1 MKKLL
6 LLFSMV
12 ALAFNASADNYLTIE
27 DVRVCPGRNAEII
40 VKYHFDNKKICAY
53 QFDLQVPQKLTT
65 DLNSAVNGST
75 PNTFIINNNDLGD
88 GHSRFAT
95 YSWGGETGTGNEPIT
110 DDEGVLL
117 KFTVKADELLPISNE
132 YDGNGYDANV
142 NKLIFAGNDGTQY
155 DLTDVAFKILS
166 YILGDVNADGAVDA
180 ADYNAV
186 ANSILLNTP
195 ERFIKVAANVYD
207 DKVIDAADFAGV
219 ANIIL
224 NGNTVNNSKSA
235 MKSPRKDTPTNIDNL
250 NDCFYIEPIAVAPG
264 KQKVLSIR
272 MKNTSFDV
280 STFEFDLSL
289 PEGITIAQDEDGVLM
304 VELSEERTKTT
315 RTSSFGSA
323 LKPDGGLKVLCGTL
337 VKNPSTGLPWAFEGN
352 DGEVARI
359 TINVPEDYEEGDYAL
374 CFEHAVLVNPN
385 PNVDKIEVG
394 PVECVLTIDKNAG
407 LIDLFETAEVAPE
420 DAENVD
426 VRVHRTIKANEWSTI
441 CLPFDMT
448 EEQVKASF
456 GNDVQLADF
465 TGWSVIKN
473 DDGDFTTINVSFSSI
488 SAIEANHPCIIK
500 TTSDIDQF
508 SVKGVNILVDEA
520 QVRVRNTGSTGKKTG
535 YMYGIYEAN
544 TDVEDGCL
552 FLSDNKFWYSNG
564 NTKIKAFRGYFKL
577 SDYLASYENS
587 AKISF
592 TIDDTPTSIVNVN
605 TQESNNDI
613 FSVSGMNVGKDAS
626 RLQRGVYI
634 VNGKKV
640 VKK

>member
-1 MKKLL
+1 
-6 LLFSMV
+6 MV

-166 YILGDVNADGAVDA
+166 YILGDVNADGAVDV
-180 ADYNAV
+180 ADYLAV
-186 ANSILLNTP
+186 ANRILEKTAA
-195 ERFIKVAANVYD
+195 RFVEVAANVYE
-207 DKVIDAADFAGV
+207 DKNIDVADYLGI

-224 NGNTVNNSKSA
+224 KGNTANNSKSA
-235 MKSPRKDTPTNIDNL
+235 LKSPKRDAQTNIAQLDN
-250 NDCFYIEPIAVAPG
+250 CFYIEPIAVAPG

-272 MKNTSFDV
+272 MKNKAEVAGFQ
-280 STFEFDLSL
+280 FDLRL
-289 PEGITIAQDEDGVLM
+289 PEGISFAKDEDGLIM
-304 VELSEERTKTT
+304 AELSEERTTSKKTDSF
-315 RTSSFGSA
+315 TSSLLDDGS
-323 LKPDGGLKVLCGTL
+323 LRILCGTM
-337 VKNPSTGLPWAFEGN
+337 KENPATGMLYTFDGN

-359 TINVPEDYEEGDYAL
+359 TINIPEDYEEGVYPLYFTGAKTMGPD
-374 CFEHAVLVNPN
+374 PN
-385 PNVDKIEVG
+385 AIKVEIE
-394 PVECVLTIDKNAG
+394 PVEFELTVDKNAG
-407 LIDLFETAEVAPE
+407 LIDLFEIAEVAPE

-426 VRVHRTIKANEWSTI
+426 VRVHRTIKANQWSTI

-508 SVKGVNILVDEA
+508 SVKGVNISVDEA
-520 QVRVRNTGSTGKKTG
+520 EVRVRNSGSNGRKTG
-535 YMYGIYEAN
+535 YMYGVYEAN
-544 TDVEDGCL
+544 TPVNDGCL
-552 FLSDNKFWYSNG
+552 FLSENKFWYSNG
-564 NTKIKAFRGYFKL
+564 NTKIKAFRGYFEL

-605 TQESNNDI
+605 TQESNDDI